1 MVQILYVNNQEV
13 DGENLSQ
20 PLTTTL
26 HSHVLS
32 LRLDSH
38 GDFIDPWPN
47 GFFDERF
54 EELDTWGE
62 DVTESLDVTGG
73 FGTLEV

>member
-13 DGENLSQ
+13 DSLNQ
-20 PLTTTL
+20 TLTTTL

-32 LRLDSH
+32 LRLDGF

-62 DVTESLDVTGG
+62 EVNESLDATGG
-73 FGTLEV
+73 FGTLKV